1 MQRVTQALL
10 VAMFTLTGTVAAG
23 TVATADDMEDLE
35 QQLAAVTAERDAL
48 LAEQDAAATRHDKCR
63 ATTDE
68 IVAIVADPA
77 AFGTQQEVL
86 DRLDALAAPGTIY
99 GDAAFGETTWR
110 TGWRNTVYG
119 SLDASIHTWKDW
131 LSDDGSEG
139 GALWTWEG
147 SAFNGEHFSLHGIS
161 LFTCDEDGLRDWAY
175 VFYPYEASEVQEAI
189 SSGNHTE

>member
-1 MQRVTQALL
+1 
-10 VAMFTLTGTVAAG
+10 
-23 TVATADDMEDLE
+23 
-35 QQLAAVTAERDAL
+35 
-48 LAEQDAAATRHDKCR
+48 
-63 ATTDE
+63 
-68 IVAIVADPA
+68 VADPE

-110 TGWRNTVYG
+110 SGWRNTVYG
-119 SLDASIHTWKDW
+119 SLDASIHTWKD

-147 SAFNGEHFSLHGIS
+147 STFNGEPFIVHGIS

-175 VFYPYEASEVQEAI
+175 VYYPYAASVVEAAI
-189 SSGNHTE
+189 SSGNHSE